1 MKTNFKFFF
10 HLILATSFFSAF
22 LYGIAE
28 TLVERYITLLSFGL
42 LAIVVIGI
50 AGMMRS
56 VAALSAVDVVL
67 QNEDKNTLAS

>member
-10 HLILATSFFSAF
+10 HLILATSFLSAF
-22 LYGIAE
+22 IYGVAE
-28 TLVERYITLLSFGL
+28 TLVEKYITILSFGL

-56 VAALSAVDVVL
+56 LVVL
-67 QNEDKNTLAS
+67 SVAEVGAENVNNNVTA

>member
-10 HLILATSFFSAF
+10 HLILAASFLSAF
-22 LYGIAE
+22 VYGVAE
-28 TLVERYITLLSFGL
+28 TLVERYITFLSFGL

-56 VAALSAVDVVL
+56 VATLSMVEVVSENQNKNAVV
-67 QNEDKNTLAS
+67 S

>member
-10 HLILATSFFSAF
+10 HLILGASFLSAF
-22 LYGIAE
+22 IYGVAE
-28 TLVERYITLLSFGL
+28 TLVEKYITMLSFGL

-56 VAALSAVDVVL
+56 LVVLSVAEVGVKNVINTVAA
-67 QNEDKNTLAS
+67 

>member
-10 HLILATSFFSAF
+10 HLILATSFLSAF
-22 LYGIAE
+22 IYGVAE
-28 TLVERYITLLSFGL
+28 TLVEKYITVLSFGL

-56 VAALSAVDVVL
+56 LVVLSVAEVGAKNVNNNVAA
-67 QNEDKNTLAS
+67 

>member
-10 HLILATSFFSAF
+10 HLILATSFLSAF
-22 LYGIAE
+22 IYGIAE
-28 TLVERYITLLSFGL
+28 TLVEKYITILSFGL

-56 VAALSAVDVVL
+56 LVVVPVAVVGAKNVNNNVAA
-67 QNEDKNTLAS
+67 

>member
-10 HLILATSFFSAF
+10 HLILATSFLSAF
-22 LYGIAE
+22 IYGVAE
-28 TLVERYITLLSFGL
+28 TLVEKYITIRSFGL

-56 VAALSAVDVVL
+56 LVVLSVAEVGAKNVNNNVAA
-67 QNEDKNTLAS
+67 

>member
-22 LYGIAE
+22 IYGIAE
-28 TLVERYITLLSFGL
+28 TLVERYITFLSFGL

-50 AGMMRS
+50 AGMIRS
-56 VAALSAVDVVL
+56 VAAFSAVEVVSK
-67 QNEDKNTLAS
+67 NEDKNAVVS

>member
-10 HLILATSFFSAF
+10 HLILATSFLSAF
-22 LYGIAE
+22 IYGVAE
-28 TLVERYITLLSFGL
+28 TLVEKYITILSFGL

-56 VAALSAVDVVL
+56 LVAVPVAVVDAKNVNNNVAA
-67 QNEDKNTLAS
+67 